1 MSTTCINPMSWKV
14 EGAGYIFVPCGNCS
28 ACVARDASQW
38 TFRLLRELDVSD
50 SATFATL
57 TYRDE
62 CLPCPPLGSLSKRD
76 LVLFH
81 KKLRHRSPKLKYFAV
96 GEYGSHF
103 TRPHYHG
110 IYFNVDPENI
120 LQVWDNGECH
130 FGDVNGSS
138 IGYTVGYIN
147 KRVDNRKFVFQET
160 PFRVMSKGIG
170 LNYVA
175 KLKDWHN
182 ADPLNRVYC
191 NDFDTKVSMPR
202 YYRKK
207 IFSDEMNK
215 SIFEKSSE
223 PAFGTFDKDRPARLF
238 VDGEK
243 KRSIVHK
250 RKI

>member
-1 MSTTCINPMSWKV
+1 MSWKV
-14 EGAGYIFVPCGNCS
+14 DGAGFIYVPCGKCS

-38 TFRLLRELDVSD
+38 TFRILRELDVSD
-50 SATFATL
+50 SAVFATL
-57 TYRDE
+57 TYNDKY
-62 CLPCPPLGSLSKRD
+62 LPFLGSLSKRD
-76 LVLFH
+76 LTLFH

-96 GEYGSHF
+96 GEYGSHTF
-103 TRPHYHG
+103 RPHYHG
-110 IYFNVDPENI
+110 IYLNSFPEDI
-120 LQVWDNGECH
+120 EKVWENGVCH
-130 FGDVNGSS
+130 FGDVNGNS

-147 KRVDNRKFVFQET
+147 KKVDNRPFADLQES

-170 LNYVA
+170 LNYVD

-207 IFSDEMNK
+207 IFSDEVNK
-215 SIFEKSSE
+215 SIFEKSSDVS
-223 PAFGTFDKDRPARLF
+223 FGSFDKDRPARIF

-243 KRSIVHK
+243 KKSIVHK